1 MQIMLTG
8 FLGKTKARTFM
19 GELWNL
25 LVDAQSSEFG
35 LPREL
40 IEQKKAELAKKKVQL
55 FFNHILLRYINILKF
70 HSISF

>member
-40 IEQKKAELAKKKVQL
+40 IEQKKAELAKKKVPEVV
-55 FFNHILLRYINILKF
+55 FNNIIAKQA
-70 HSISF
+70 